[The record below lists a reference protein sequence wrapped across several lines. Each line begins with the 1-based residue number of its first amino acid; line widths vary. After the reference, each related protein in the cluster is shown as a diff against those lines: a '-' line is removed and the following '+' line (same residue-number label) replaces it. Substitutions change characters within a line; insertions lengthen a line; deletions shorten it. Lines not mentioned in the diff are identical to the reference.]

1 MAFAAIDGRQTA
13 AFFDPPR
20 NPTWR
25 SRQGEE
31 G

>member
-1 MAFAAIDGRQTA
+1 MAFAAIEGHQTG

-25 SRQGEE
+25 SRPEE
-31 G
+31 DG